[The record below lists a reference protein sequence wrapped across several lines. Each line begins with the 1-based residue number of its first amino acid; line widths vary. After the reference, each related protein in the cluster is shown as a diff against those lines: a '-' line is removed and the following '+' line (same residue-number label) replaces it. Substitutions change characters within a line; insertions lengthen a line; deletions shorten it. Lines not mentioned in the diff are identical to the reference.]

1 MQEWYL
7 MTPSTRPNITGGFE
21 NDSFLDYKEDAFI
34 EALQTDI
41 AKTVTL
47 YYSDLTKVCEVRM
60 IISGNL
66 ANTQLKSL
74 ERAAF
79 AQIGTL
85 KAGMYVGYENRYWLV
100 SGYPG
105 NNGICEKA
113 TLILCQ
119 YQIMWQDETGKII
132 KRWAN
137 FTSASRYDVGENG
150 YNIVLSSNNFTIWI
164 PEDDDGQTLD
174 GKRIFIERPKKGVL
188 PKKVYKITRSDD
200 VLYLYGEEH
209 GGILSFIADK
219 TELNLEKDRPDLQL
233 CDYVSPIT
241 PTIPSTPSENP
252 DKDNTS
258 SEPNNSNI
266 ITTISGGNT
275 IRCNRKKTWSVNFTK
290 NNESIT
296 TDFEWK
302 IKSDFEIPSVVNE
315 NTIQIKIEDENLIGE
330 TFILCIY
337 QSDKCLTT
345 QDVEITDSF

>member
-7 MTPSTRPNITGGFE
+7 MTPTTRPNITGGFE
-21 NDSFLDYKEDAFI
+21 NDSFLDYKEDAFM

-47 YYSDLTKVCEVRM
+47 YYSDLTEVGEVRM

-74 ERAAF
+74 ERTAF

-119 YQIMWQDETGKII
+119 YQIKWQDETGKII

-137 FTSASRYDVGENG
+137 FTSASKYDVGENG
-150 YNIVLSSNNFTIWI
+150 YNIVLSSNNFTVWI

-174 GKRIFIERPKKGVL
+174 GKRIFVERPKKGVL
-188 PKKVYKITRSDD
+188 PRKVYKITRSDD

-219 TELNLEKDRPDLQL
+219 TELNLDTDRPDLQL
-233 CDYVSPIT
+233 CNYISL
-241 PTIPSTPSENP
+241 TIPSENP
-252 DKDNTS
+252 DKDKKDP
-258 SEPNNSNI
+258 EPDTNI
-266 ITTISGGNT
+266 IATISGGNT
-275 IRCNRKKTWSVNFTK
+275 IRCNRKKTWSVNFTQ

-302 IKSDFEIPSVVNE
+302 IKSDFKVPSVVDG

-330 TFILCIY
+330 TFTLCIY
-337 QSDKCLTT
+337 QSDECLAT

>member
-1 MQEWYL
+1 MYL
-7 MTPSTRPNITGGFE
+7 F
-21 NDSFLDYKEDAFI
+21 
-34 EALQTDI
+34 
-41 AKTVTL
+41 
-47 YYSDLTKVCEVRM
+47 
-60 IISGNL
+60 
-66 ANTQLKSL
+66 
-74 ERAAF
+74 
-79 AQIGTL
+79 
-85 KAGMYVGYENRYWLV
+85 
-100 SGYPG
+100 
-105 NNGICEKA
+105 
-113 TLILCQ
+113 
-119 YQIMWQDETGKII
+119 GK
-132 KRWAN
+132 N
-137 FTSASRYDVGENG
+137 
-150 YNIVLSSNNFTIWI
+150 
-164 PEDDDGQTLD
+164 
-174 GKRIFIERPKKGVL
+174 
-188 PKKVYKITRSDD
+188 
-200 VLYLYGEEH
+200 H

-330 TFILCIY
+330 TFMLCIY

>member
-7 MTPSTRPNITGGFE
+7 MTPATRPNITGGFE
-21 NDSFLDYKEDAFI
+21 NDSFLDYKEDAFM
-34 EALQTDI
+34 EALRTDI

-47 YYSDLTKVCEVRM
+47 YYSDLTEVGKVRM

-119 YQIMWQDETGKII
+119 YQIMWQDETGKVI

-137 FTSASRYDVGENG
+137 FTSASKYDVGENG
-150 YNIVLSSNNFTIWI
+150 YNIILSSNNFTVWI

-174 GKRIFIERPKKGVL
+174 GKRIFVERPKKGVL

-219 TELNLEKDRPDLQL
+219 TELDLEKDRPDLQL
-233 CDYVSPIT
+233 CDYISST
-241 PTIPSTPSENP
+241 PSAPSENP
-252 DKDNTS
+252 DKDDNTS
-258 SEPNNSNI
+258 SETEPDSNI
-266 ITTISGGNT
+266 IATISGGNT
-275 IRCNRKKTWSVNFTK
+275 IRCNRKKTWSVNFAQ
-290 NNESIT
+290 NNEFIT

-302 IKSDFEIPSVVNE
+302 IKSDFKVPSVVNG

-330 TFILCIY
+330 TFTLCIY
-337 QSDKCLTT
+337 QLDKCLDI